1 MKILVLSLYYEPDRC
16 QSNGP
21 IIRALCEDWAAAGHE
36 VTVLASFPH
45 YSCPAVWP
53 AYRGRLLQFDRVGP
67 VQVIRSYIYVP
78 QTRSSLGR
86 LLNYLSFN
94 LSSLLAGLLSG
105 RQDVIFAMSPP
116 LTIGLTAWLLGLLKR
131 APFCYNLQD
140 IWPEAAVR
148 LGMLRNRRMIT
159 LFEWLERFIY
169 RQSQRIFAISE
180 DFRTNLHCKGVTP
193 GKIVVLPNFV
203 DTDRLQPSPR
213 HNEFAVR
220 HGLTDRFVVL
230 YAGNLGLSQG
240 LEVILEAA
248 QELKSATPRGSELE
262 KILFLIVGQGSCR
275 DQLIEEAIRRRLT
288 NVRFLPLQPEDDLPL
303 LYGAA
308 DLALIPLRKGITE
321 NSVPCKTYA
330 IMASGKPYLAGVDPG
345 SNVWKLT
352 EEVECGWTIPPEDG
366 TALAAKVRELAG
378 QADELVRRG
387 RRGRA
392 HAELHYSRPAI
403 TSAYRQELEEMVAT
417 AEAHP

>member
-53 AYRGRLLQFDRVGP
+53 DYRGRLLQFDRVGP
-67 VQVIRSYIYVP
+67 VRVIRSYIYVP
-78 QTRSSLGR
+78 PNRSSLGR

-94 LSSLLAGLLSG
+94 LSSFLAGMLSG

-116 LTIGLTAWLLGLLKR
+116 LTIGLTAWLLGLVKR
-131 APFCYNLQD
+131 IPFSYNLQD

-148 LGMLRNRRMIT
+148 LGMLRNRRVIA

-169 RQSQRIFAISE
+169 HRSRRIFAISE
-180 DFRTNLHCKGVTP
+180 DFRLNLQRKGVAP
-193 GKIVVLPNFV
+193 EKIVVLPNFV
-203 DTDRLQPSPR
+203 DTERLRPELRQNDFSL
-213 HNEFAVR
+213 R
-220 HGLTDRFVVL
+220 HGLNDHFVVL

-240 LEVILEAA
+240 LEVILDAA
-248 QELKSATPRGSELE
+248 EMLRSTQDRSGERV
-262 KILFLIVGQGSCR
+262 LFLIVGQGSCR
-275 DQLIEEAIRRRLT
+275 DQLIDETIRRRLT
-288 NVRFLPLQPEDDLPL
+288 NVRFLPLQPESDLPL

-308 DLALIPLRKGITE
+308 DLALIPLKKGITE
-321 NSVPCKTYA
+321 HSVPCKTYA
-330 IMASGKPYLAGVDPG
+330 IMACGKPYLAGVDPG

-366 TALAAKVRELAG
+366 TALAAKVGELAG
-378 QADELVRRG
+378 QSEELARRG
-387 RRGRA
+387 QRGRA
-392 HAELHYSRPAI
+392 YAEGHFSRPAI
-403 TSAYRQELEEMVAT
+403 TDAYRRGIEEMVVS
-417 AEAHP
+417 AEVDQ